1 MTFGEDWGWAAD
13 KRASRQIFDRF
24 LRRGRIFTDTAN
36 NYTDGTS
43 QTWLGEVMASRR
55 ERFVIGTKYG
65 LSASPHDPNAVGN
78 HRKNLIQSLDASLR
92 RLGTAYVDI

>member
-1 MTFGEDWGWAAD
+1 LARTGAGPPTNAPAD
-13 KRASRQIFDRF
+13 RSSIAFSDA
-24 LRRGRIFTDTAN
+24 GGIFTDTAN